1 MIINDLISN
10 TLLSSGTMFFPGF
23 TLSAAI
29 SGVIAGMFLY
39 RQTISWQRILIYEF
53 CQILITN
60 VFFTTLWLYM
70 MGMGQNS
77 NSMTFAALLF
87 VRLPKEIISWPI
99 ESLIVLTLLK
109 AAKRAGLK
117 AVFN

>member
-1 MIINDLISN
+1 
-10 TLLSSGTMFFPGF
+10 
-23 TLSAAI
+23 
-29 SGVIAGMFLY
+29 
-39 RQTISWQRILIYEF
+39 
-53 CQILITN
+53 
-60 VFFTTLWLYM
+60 
-70 MGMGQNS
+70 
-77 NSMTFAALLF
+77 MTFAALLF